1 MARTQWPEHAVT
13 NGRSI
18 TVMGVFAGRR
28 QEYLLGVDLC
38 TNRDPSLCSSISNTF
53 QRERRA
59 SWQTRNTESK
69 KAK

>member
-18 TVMGVFAGRR
+18 TVM
-28 QEYLLGVDLC
+28 EDLLGVDLC
-38 TNRDPSLCSSISNTF
+38 TDIDPYLCSSISNTF
-53 QRERRA
+53 QRERCA
-59 SWQTRNTESK
+59 SWQTGNTESK